1 MLQLFSSY
9 EFRFQYLPSLFLH
22 KKFNAYAFTLPA
34 LKLVLDYL
42 SDEGGLNKKKIQLN
56 ICNRFSIL
64 IFIELYLF
72 T

>member
-42 SDEGGLNKKKIQLN
+42 SDEGGLNKK
-56 ICNRFSIL
+56 
-64 IFIELYLF
+64 
-72 T
+72 